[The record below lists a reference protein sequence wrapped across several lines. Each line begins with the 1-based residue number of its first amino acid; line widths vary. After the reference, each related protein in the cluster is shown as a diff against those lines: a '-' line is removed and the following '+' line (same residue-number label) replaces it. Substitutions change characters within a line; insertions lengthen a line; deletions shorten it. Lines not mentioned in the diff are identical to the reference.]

1 MTKSAEFPKNRPFRP
16 RLAGGMIARLLGLAV
31 LAGVLYS
38 GYHWFICRI
47 EVGPNEMLIIVNKTG
62 RDLPA
67 ELADEFGDQVVL
79 YPALVDTIA
88 AKTGRTADYVRENY
102 KGVRYEVL
110 GEGRHFFNPY
120 DYLRRDGVQA
130 TIIGPDEVGVMIRR
144 YGRPLPSPKTVAT
157 EPDERGPVAGELL
170 PGKYNINPLAYDIQ
184 RFPAIEIPAGHVG
197 VVTLLSGADPVEKN
211 TWTVAPGEKGVQHDT
226 LPPGLIFYN
235 PYLKNVEIVDIR
247 SQKYDMREEDAI
259 QFPSKDSFTITMEG
273 TIEWA
278 IRPDRVAEVA
288 VGYGDSTDILNK
300 IILPYAR
307 SIARIQ
313 GSKLQARE
321 FISGTTRREFQDR
334 LMSELRN
341 KCLEEGIEVKAALI
355 RDIKP
360 PAEIAGLISQRE
372 LAQQEIERSTNLME
386 DAKAE
391 VLLVEQQEM
400 ESRNRLVG
408 EARQSVVTVTQE
420 AKKRQVTI
428 VTQAEGELDVVR
440 LELEAAKK
448 EANAIVSRGEAEANV
463 VRFDFQAR
471 AEPLQASVAA
481 FGDGTTY
488 AQHFFLGRIAPS
500 IRSILS
506 NTEGPFAEVF
516 KQFQTF
522 PTAPGATRTTAER
535 TADNAGSPAGGVQ

>member
-1 MTKSAEFPKNRPFRP
+1 MTTNHESAPKRSFRP
-16 RLAGGMIARLLGLAV
+16 RPGGGLIATLLGLAM
-31 LAGVLYS
+31 LGGL
-38 GYHWFICRI
+38 GYGAYYWYVCRI
-47 EVGPNEMLIIVNKTG
+47 EVGPNELLVIVNKTG
-62 RDLPA
+62 RNLPP
-67 ELADEFGDQVVL
+67 EMQDEFGDQVVL
-79 YPALVDTIA
+79 YPALVEAIA
-88 AKTGRTADYVRENY
+88 AKTGRTPGEVRQGY

-120 DYLRRDGVQA
+120 DYLRRDRIQA
-130 TIIGPDEVGVMIRR
+130 TIIGPNEVGVKIRR
-144 YGRPLPSPKTVAT
+144 YGRPLPAPKTVAT
-157 EPDERGPVAGELL
+157 EPDERGPVAEELL
-170 PGKYNINPLAYDIQ
+170 PGKYNINPLAYDVQ

-226 LPPGLIFYN
+226 LPPGLVFYN
-235 PYLKNVEIVDIR
+235 PYLKGIDIVDIR
-247 SQKYDMREEDAI
+247 SQKYDMRDEDAI

-288 VGYGDSTDILNK
+288 VGYGDAEDILDK
-300 IILPYAR
+300 IILPHAR

-313 GSKLQARE
+313 GSKLEARE

-334 LMSELRN
+334 LMSELRSR
-341 KCLEEGIEVKAALI
+341 CMEEGIEIKAALI

-360 PAEIAGLISQRE
+360 PSEIAGLISQRE
-372 LAQQEIERSTNLME
+372 QAQQEIERSTNQME
-386 DAKAE
+386 EAKAE

-400 ESRNRLVG
+400 QNRNRLVG
-408 EARQSVVTVTQE
+408 EARRSVVTVTKE
-420 AKKRQVTI
+420 AEERKVVL
-428 VTQAEGELDVVR
+428 VTQAERELDVAR
-440 LELEAAKK
+440 LELDAARKEAA
-448 EANAIVSRGEAEANV
+448 ATVSRGEAEANV
-463 VRFDFQAR
+463 IRYDYQAR
-471 AEPLQASVAA
+471 AEPLEASVAA

-500 IRSILS
+500 IRSIMS

-522 PTAPGATRTTAER
+522 PSAAGATRTTADR
-535 TADNAGSPAGGVQ
+535 TADSTGSRAEGVE